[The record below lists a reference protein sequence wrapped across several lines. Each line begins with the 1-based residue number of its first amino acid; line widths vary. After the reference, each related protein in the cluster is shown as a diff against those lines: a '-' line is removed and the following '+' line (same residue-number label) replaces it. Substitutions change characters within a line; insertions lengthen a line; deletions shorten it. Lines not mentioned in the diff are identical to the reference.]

1 MKKTLV
7 LASQSPRRKE
17 LLEQVGVSFETQPSV
32 LEEVIDPALPPEKV
46 VQSLALQKAEEVFRG
61 HPEKIVLGADTL
73 VAAEDTILG
82 KPTDDA
88 DAADMLRRL
97 SGRTHQV
104 HTGTAILSAEER
116 TVFTETVHVTFY
128 PLSESEIQTYIQS
141 KEPADKAGAYGIQ
154 GLGAVLVE
162 RIEGD
167 YFSIVGLPVAKVV
180 RALKKHGFHI

>member
-1 MKKTLV
+1 MKTVV

-17 LLEQVGVSFETQPSV
+17 LLTQAGIEFTVQPSV
-32 LEEVIDPALPPEKV
+32 KEEIYDPAETPDNIV
-46 VQSLALQKAEEVFRG
+46 ASLALQKAEEVFAQ
-61 HPEKIVLGADTL
+61 HPEAVVIGSDTM
-73 VAAEDTILG
+73 VAIDGKMLG
-82 KPTDDA
+82 KPKDEEE
-88 DAADMLRRL
+88 AARMLKQL

-104 HTGTAILSAEER
+104 HTGAAILSKEDR
-116 TVFTETVHVTFY
+116 TVFTETVQVTFY
-128 PLSESEIQTYIQS
+128 PLTESEINTYIQS

-180 RALKKHGFHI
+180 RALKKHGIQL

>member
-1 MKKTLV
+1 MKTVV

-17 LLEQVGVSFETQPSV
+17 LLEQAGIDFTIQPSV
-32 LEEVIDPALPPEKV
+32 KEEIYDPADRPEKIV
-46 VQSLALQKAEEVFRG
+46 SSLALQKAEEVFLQ
-61 HPEKIVLGADTL
+61 HPEAVVIGSDTM
-73 VAAEDTILG
+73 VAVDGSMLG
-82 KPTDDA
+82 KPRDEEE
-88 DAADMLRRL
+88 AASMLRKL

-104 HTGTAILSAEER
+104 HTGAAILSREGR
-116 TVFTETVHVTFY
+116 TVFTETVQVTFY
-128 PLSESEIQTYIQS
+128 PLTESEIKSYIQS

-180 RALKKHGFHI
+180 RALKKHGFQQ